1 MLQTKNMHTLLPFYG
16 IKKYN
21 MNAFVFPGQGSQFQ
35 GMGKDLA
42 HQHQQAADL
51 FAHANDILGFS
62 LTNIMFSGSAEDLRQ
77 TRVTQ
82 PAIFVHSLAVRTVLG
97 DDFSPQMVA
106 GHSLGEFSALT
117 ATGALSF
124 ADGLQLVAQR
134 AQAMQD
140 ACNQSKGTMAAVL
153 ALDDSVVEVVCEHT
167 EGIVVAANYNCP
179 GQLVIS
185 GEVEAVEAAC
195 ETLKQK
201 GAKRALLLPVGG
213 AFHSPLM
220 EPARETLA
228 DAILQTSLS
237 EPSCPIYQ
245 NVTAQATQNTEVIKS
260 NLIAQ
265 LTGPV
270 RWTQTIQAM
279 RKDGATQFIECGPGK
294 VLQGLVKKIDRE
306 ANVQAALD

>member
-1 MLQTKNMHTLLPFYG
+1 
-16 IKKYN
+16 

-42 HQHQQAADL
+42 DQHPEAANL
-51 FAHANDILGFS
+51 FAQANEILGFS
-62 LTNIMFSGSAEDLRQ
+62 LTDIMFAGSADDLRQ

-82 PAIFVHSLAVRTVLG
+82 PAIFVHSMAIRTVLG
-97 DDFSPQMVA
+97 NDFSPQMVA

-124 ADGLQLVAQR
+124 DDGLRLVAQR

-140 ACNQSKGTMAAVL
+140 ACNQSQGTMAAVL
-153 ALDDSVVEVVCEHT
+153 ALADEVVEEVCVNT
-167 EGIVVAANYNCP
+167 GGIVVAANYNCP

-185 GEVEAVEAAC
+185 GEVPAVEAAC
-195 ETLKQK
+195 EQLKEK

-220 EPARETLA
+220 EPAREQLA
-228 DAILQTSLS
+228 EAIRQTSFIK
-237 EPSCPIYQ
+237 PSCPIYQ
-245 NVTAQATQNTEVIKS
+245 NVTAQATQDIDNIKD

-270 RWTQTIQAM
+270 RWTQSIIAM
-279 RKDGATQFIECGPGK
+279 RKDGATQFVECGPGK
-294 VLQGLVKKIDRE
+294 VLQGLVRKIDNE
-306 ANVQAALD
+306 VHVQAALG